1 MEPDIIVDINGVSK
15 AYAGVQALD
24 NVSFDIRAGEVHG
37 LVGENGAGKSTIIK
51 ILAGAVTRDSGTL
64 TVSGN
69 PVELNNERASDALGF
84 RFIHQDIGV
93 IDRLTVAENVFLGK
107 PLPRW
112 GPFISKRET
121 RRQAREVLADFT
133 TVDPAERIQ
142 DLSIAKRWMVAVG
155 RACSGDPR
163 LVVMDEPTV
172 ALSDVEVRLVIGAI
186 ARLRERG
193 IAVLFV
199 SHRLVEVLEVSDRI
213 TVMKDGRSVGTHD
226 NIGMN
231 RSQLVS
237 LIVGEEMGDTTLQAP
252 SPIEPDAPVILQAT
266 GLCGGPLRDIDL
278 ELRAGEILGIAGLVG
293 SGRTSLLQQL
303 FGVHRPTAGAIRY
316 EGREVTIKS
325 PADAIKL
332 GMAMIP
338 EERRSEGLLLLR
350 SVRENAV
357 LAHLKRF
364 RWDRRLGVPSRRKER
379 EATEGQIK
387 ALSIRTSG
395 SEQRVSEL
403 SGGNQQKVL
412 VARWLLG
419 SGLKV
424 LILDEPTKGVDVGAK
439 AEIFGIVRQ
448 LAMGGV
454 GVLLVSSDLEEVAE
468 VCHRAVVLVEGRLGG
483 EVVSPFSES
492 DILAVCYEGARA

>member
-1 MEPDIIVDINGVSK
+1 
-15 AYAGVQALD
+15 
-24 NVSFDIRAGEVHG
+24 
-37 LVGENGAGKSTIIK
+37 
-51 ILAGAVTRDSGTL
+51 
-64 TVSGN
+64 
-69 PVELNNERASDALGF
+69 
-84 RFIHQDIGV
+84 
-93 IDRLTVAENVFLGK
+93 
-107 PLPRW
+107 
-112 GPFISKRET
+112 
-121 RRQAREVLADFT
+121 
-133 TVDPAERIQ
+133 
-142 DLSIAKRWMVAVG
+142 
-155 RACSGDPR
+155 
-163 LVVMDEPTV
+163 
-172 ALSDVEVRLVIGAI
+172 
-186 ARLRERG
+186 
-193 IAVLFV
+193 
-199 SHRLVEVLEVSDRI
+199 
-213 TVMKDGRSVGTHD
+213 
-226 NIGMN
+226 
-231 RSQLVS
+231 
-237 LIVGEEMGDTTLQAP
+237 VGEEMGDTTLQAP
-252 SPIEPDAPVILQAT
+252 SPIEADAPVILQAM

-357 LAHLKRF
+357 LAHLSRF
-364 RWDRRLGVPSRRKER
+364 RWDRRLGIPSRRKER